1 MKHSDYSLIPIF
13 VAIVEERNYS
23 KAAKRLGISQS
34 AVSQSVNRLRDIY
47 KDNLFIRCSHGVEP
61 TPYALDIYP
70 ALSNSVE
77 SIAHMLP
84 EQRHFNPVHYQR
96 QFTIAAL
103 SVLSFTLFPQ
113 LAKRIFE
120 QAPLVSIKTEPLFG
134 QDMNSL
140 LRSHQCDLLVEADSN
155 RFPHLR
161 SEEIMQDSLVVVCRV
176 GHPRFADGKLT
187 LDRYLK
193 EKHVI
198 HSQPEQKAGYLG
210 DKGIVGLS
218 ERDVAWQASGIMDML
233 PLIAGSECIGIL
245 PGHLAKQY
253 CASFGLKM
261 LQADF
266 LPTQISVSMYWH
278 PSRTNEPT
286 HRWLRQQCILAAREG

>member
-1 MKHSDYSLIPIF
+1 MKHSDYSLIPTF

-34 AVSQSVNRLRDIY
+34 AVSQSVTRLRDVF
-47 KDNLFIRCSHGVEP
+47 KDNLFVRGSHGVEP
-61 TPYALDIYP
+61 TPYAMDIYP
-70 ALSNSVE
+70 ALANSVE

-84 EQRHFNPVHYQR
+84 EQRHFNPANCQR

-103 SVLSFTLFPQ
+103 SVFSFTLFPQ

-120 QAPLVSIKTEPLFG
+120 QAPMASIKTEPLFG

-140 LRSHQCDLLVEADSN
+140 LSSHQTDLLIEADST
-155 RFPHLR
+155 RYPHLR
-161 SEEIMQDSLVVVCRV
+161 SEVIMQDGLVVVCRQQ
-176 GHPRFADGKLT
+176 HPRYSCNQLN
-187 LDRYLK
+187 LEQYLS

-198 HSQPEQKAGYLG
+198 HSQPEQRAGYLG
-210 DKGIVGLS
+210 DMGIAGLA
-218 ERDVAWQASGIMDML
+218 ERQIAWQSSGIMDML
-233 PLIAGSECIGIL
+233 PLIGQSDCIGIL
-245 PGHLAKQY
+245 PERLAKQH
-253 CASFGLKM
+253 CAAFGLKC

-266 LPTQISVSMYWH
+266 LPEYIVVNMYWH

-286 HRWLRQQCILAAREG
+286 HRWLRDQCLLSGRD